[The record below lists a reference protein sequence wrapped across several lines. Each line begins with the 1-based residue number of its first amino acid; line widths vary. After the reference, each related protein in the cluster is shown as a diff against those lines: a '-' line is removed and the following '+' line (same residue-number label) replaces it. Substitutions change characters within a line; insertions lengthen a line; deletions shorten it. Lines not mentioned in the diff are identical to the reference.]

1 MNAPFRKIA
10 VAVAFSPRILA
21 ILSEAARLKVL
32 WNAEL
37 NLIHVGSKTDGAQNQ
52 LRRYLE
58 EVGLADLPDVKIFWE
73 SGNPAE
79 RILSRCK
86 KEQVDLLIAG
96 ALKKEKLIRYYLG
109 TIGRRILRRA
119 DCSVLTLIN
128 PSKDPVPFQNI
139 VVNAENSNH
148 VKDALRITCEIA
160 QADNAKWLHI
170 VRGIKMY
177 GLTMSAAGNTSAT
190 EYEELR
196 QTLVQDEI
204 TFVQKLLEGVSHQ
217 GLKVNIKVV
226 SGKSGFELSR
236 FAQRKNADLLVVGAP
251 AKRFSIFDRV
261 FTNDLE
267 YVFADLPCNLLI
279 VHPSRNKSRETG
291 S

>member
-1 MNAPFRKIA
+1 MIAPFRKIA

-21 ILSEAARLKVL
+21 LLSEAARLKVL

-37 NLIHVGSKTDGAQNQ
+37 HLIHVGSKSEAAENT
-52 LRRYLE
+52 LRKYIE
-58 EVGLADLPDVKIFWE
+58 EAGLAELTDVKIFWE
-73 SGNPAE
+73 NGDPAE
-79 RILSRCK
+79 RILARCK

-109 TIGRRILRRA
+109 TIGRRILRKA
-119 DCSVLTLIN
+119 NCSVLTLIN
-128 PSKDPVPFQNI
+128 PSRNPVPFQNI
-139 VVNAENSNH
+139 VLNAENSNYI
-148 VKDALRITCEIA
+148 KEALRITCGIA
-160 QADNAKWLHI
+160 QADAARWLHI
-170 VRGIKMY
+170 VREIKMY
-177 GLTMSAAGNTSAT
+177 GLTMSAASNTSAA

-204 TFVQKLLEGVSHQ
+204 MFVQKMMEDVPHQ
-217 GLKVNIKVV
+217 GLKINIKVV

-236 FAQRKNADLLVVGAP
+236 FAHRKNADLLVVGAP
-251 AKRFSIFDRV
+251 AKKFSLFDRV
-261 FTNDLE
+261 FPNDLE

-279 VHPSRNKSRETG
+279 VRSSKSKNREPG